1 MQKELLKVIIR
12 EGQDEI
18 RDVRL
23 YKRPFE
29 FEEEGRYVLVGI
41 RQGSPIC
48 SSSVPC
54 SLWKQDM
61 T

>member
-18 RDVRL
+18 RDVKL

-41 RQGSPIC
+41 RQAGKSYALPMCSTVSGS
-48 SSSVPC
+48 
-54 SLWKQDM
+54 
-61 T
+61 